1 MATVE
6 LTRDNF
12 GEILANNDTVLV
24 DFRAEWCGPCKRFGP
39 IFEEASDKHPGLLF
53 GKVDTEAQQELAGYF
68 GIRSIPTLMVFRQKV
83 LLFNQAGM
91 LPGSALD
98 QLIEQVGALDMA
110 EVHRQ
115 IAEQEHSHSH
125 DHDGSCDHGHSH
137 DHDHKH

>member
-24 DFRAEWCGPCKRFGP
+24 DFWAEWCGPCKRFGP